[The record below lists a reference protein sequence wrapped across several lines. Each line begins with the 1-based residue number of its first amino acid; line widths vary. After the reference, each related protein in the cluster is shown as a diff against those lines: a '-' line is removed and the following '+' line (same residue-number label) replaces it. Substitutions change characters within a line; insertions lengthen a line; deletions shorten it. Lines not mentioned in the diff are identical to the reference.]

1 MKGNGNIKDNDIGD
15 NRNIAENDEN
25 ILLTMIKIEIQRKHN
40 E

>member
-1 MKGNGNIKDNDIGD
+1 MKGNGNIKDSDIGD